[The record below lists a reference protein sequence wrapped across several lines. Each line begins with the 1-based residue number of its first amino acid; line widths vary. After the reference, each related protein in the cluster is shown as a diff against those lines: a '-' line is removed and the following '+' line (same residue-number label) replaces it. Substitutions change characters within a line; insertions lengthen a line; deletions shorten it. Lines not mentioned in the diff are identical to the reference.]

1 VNKPVF
7 VHSNFYIRM
16 ENNES
21 IEHVLENM
29 GENLVYKTKSPAY
42 ISILLIVA
50 AVISFVV
57 YASTEW
63 KETNTLP
70 HFLFMAGLFGIISG
84 VLLFFF
90 RKSYFVSAKNNQK
103 IKSHE
108 VYFQTTE
115 RDRLVKL
122 IENGNLNVLKELK
135 PSVSNGL
142 ILRVMSCK
150 DGAICLS
157 QVIAY
162 EIHDRINVN
171 VVRKHSIE
179 EAIFFADYFRENKR

>member
-1 VNKPVF
+1 
-7 VHSNFYIRM
+7 M

-42 ISILLIVA
+42 LSILLIVA
-50 AVISFVV
+50 GVISFVV

-63 KETNTLP
+63 EETNTLP
-70 HFLFMAGLFGIISG
+70 HLLFMAGFFGIISG

-90 RKSYFVSAKNNQK
+90 RKSYFVATKNNQK

-108 VYFQTTE
+108 VYFQTNE

-171 VVRKHSIE
+171 AVRKHAIE